1 MNKNYYIFTDKDD
14 PQIEILDTY
23 LEDYINENFG
33 EYTLILSETSDSFL
47 INEEY
52 DRYMVMEYDF

>member
-1 MNKNYYIFTDKDD
+1 MNKNYYIFTDKND